1 MHTEDINAIIEKAKR
16 QRADAI
22 GSAIS
27 KHLFAPLLVVAI
39 PVMLMQVQWTPS
51 APIAA
56 LEHPLYAQ
64 GSARAIDADAGR

>member
-1 MHTEDINAIIEKAKR
+1 MHTEEINAIIEKAKR

-22 GSAIS
+22 ASAIGE
-27 KHLFAPLLVVAI
+27 HPFAPLLVIAI

-64 GSARAIDADAGR
+64 GPTRTIDVDARR